1 MLNLSDLLNIKI
13 LHDVNVQLWSS
24 GVIRRIMSALN
35 GADDD
40 IYNRLYNQYISSG
53 TARQLES
60 LLVSVRDLNAAAYAR
75 VTSMTSTELFAIA
88 GVEVAWLDNAY
99 KSNNLSAVTQ
109 NQAYSAAL
117 SRPFQ
122 GRLLKE
128 ALNDVGVARGNK
140 IRNII
145 RIGYLTGK
153 STDALVREIRGD
165 LSVNNKNSAIEVDR
179 RHLETVVRTAI
190 SHTASTTR
198 ELFIN
203 QNSELIKSQLW
214 VSTLD
219 SHTSTECIMRAGK
232 RYTVGDKPKPINHD
246 IPWCGSR
253 GCGPG
258 RLHYNCRSSAV
269 GLLDGQ
275 ETMTGTRASSGGQID
290 ANTTYE
296 EWLRQQ
302 SGYTKELVL
311 GKARARLFDAGASLD
326 KFVDA
331 GRWITL
337 AELKK
342 RDEAAFKSQ

>member
-35 GADDD
+35 AADDD
-40 IYNRLYNQYISSG
+40 IYNRLYRQYVAGG

-60 LLVSVRDLNAAAYAR
+60 LLVSVRDLNAAAYAK
-75 VTSMTSTELFAIA
+75 VTSMTSAELFAIA
-88 GVEVAWLDNAY
+88 GVEADWQDNAY
-99 KSNNLSAVTQ
+99 KSNNLSAITQ

-122 GRLLKE
+122 GRLLSE
-128 ALNDVGVARGNK
+128 ALNEVGVARGNK

-145 RIGYLTGK
+145 RVGYLTGK
-153 STDALVREIRGD
+153 TTDALVREIRGD
-165 LSVNNKNSAIEVDR
+165 LSVNNKNAAIEIDR

-190 SHTASTTR
+190 SHTASTAR

-219 SHTSTECIMRAGK
+219 SRTSGECIIRSGK
-232 RYTVGDKPKPINHD
+232 RYTVGDNPKPINHET
-246 IPWCGSR
+246 PWCGSG

-269 GLLDGQ
+269 GLLEGQ
-275 ETMTGTRASSGGQID
+275 EALTGTRASSGGQID
-290 ANTTYE
+290 ANTTYG
-296 EWLRQQ
+296 EWLQ
-302 SGYTKELVL
+302 SQSEYTKASVINR
-311 GKARARLFDAGASLD
+311 GWISLD
-326 KFVDA
+326 
-331 GRWITL
+331 
-337 AELKK
+337 ELKK
-342 RDEAAFKSQ
+342 RDAGAFGAYNSVPAT